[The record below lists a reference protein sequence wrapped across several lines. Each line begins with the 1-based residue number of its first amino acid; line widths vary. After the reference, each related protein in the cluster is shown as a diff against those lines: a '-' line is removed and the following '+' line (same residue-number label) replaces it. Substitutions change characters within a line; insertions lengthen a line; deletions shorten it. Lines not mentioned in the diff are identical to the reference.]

1 MWWVL
6 LEKTHQVK
14 GTNNSPITD
23 RILIM
28 QPEASSW
35 AQEVA
40 TRLWALQTS
49 FADDPPDQRK
59 QYLIEEIK
67 GSLQGVVM
75 SKWPEY
81 LNALAHRFPGPERID
96 TVPANPAPAPTQPVE
111 KAVEELVEELLSRA
125 TELTKQA
132 KSELAA
138 RMESIGLTV
147 GPGRNLSLPPELRGK
162 LGLTPDQ
169 PLDEERLCKLLAAL
183 LEMVAALDQLTWNL
197 WKTIAPQSVV
207 RRDSGEASRRV
218 FGRYLAG
225 DREVATLQI
234 NQMLERTRQLLAGL
248 LSAIGPAGETYAR
261 NHLETFA
268 PEKIRATVEGGSSG
282 FLSNVEQKCWRR
294 YLTLANELNGPAVEK
309 QIVDAIVGYA
319 EQIVLGS
326 KRGGR

>member
-1 MWWVL
+1 
-6 LEKTHQVK
+6 
-14 GTNNSPITD
+14 
-23 RILIM
+23 M
-28 QPEASSW
+28 QSEASSW
-35 AQEVA
+35 AQQVA
-40 TRLWALQTS
+40 TRLWVLQTS

-67 GSLQGVVM
+67 SSLQGVVV
-75 SKWPEY
+75 SKWPEC
-81 LNALAHRFPGPERID
+81 LNALAHRFPGPERIE
-96 TVPANPAPAPTQPVE
+96 AASAIAAPTPTEPVE
-111 KAVEELVEELLSRA
+111 KSVEELVDELLSRA
-125 TELTKQA
+125 TELTNQA
-132 KSELAA
+132 KSGLAA
-138 RMESIGLTV
+138 RMESVGLTV
-147 GPGRNLSLPPELRGK
+147 APGRGLSLPPELRGK

-183 LEMVAALDQLTWNL
+183 LEMMAGLDQVTWNL

-207 RRDSGEASRRV
+207 RRDTGETSRRV

-268 PEKIRATVEGGSSG
+268 PEKIRATIDGGSSS

-294 YLTLANELNGPAVEK
+294 YVTLANELNGPAVEK
-309 QIVDAIVGYA
+309 QIVDAIVGYT

>member
-1 MWWVL
+1 
-6 LEKTHQVK
+6 
-14 GTNNSPITD
+14 
-23 RILIM
+23 M
-28 QPEASSW
+28 QLEASSW

-40 TRLWALQTS
+40 ARLWMLQSS

-67 GSLQGVVM
+67 SSLQGVVV

-81 LNALAHRFPGPERID
+81 LNALAHRFPGPERIEAALA
-96 TVPANPAPAPTQPVE
+96 TAAPAPSEPVE
-111 KAVEELVEELLSRA
+111 KTVEELVEELFSRA
-125 TELTKQA
+125 TELTKEA

-138 RMESIGLTV
+138 RMVSLGLTG
-147 GPGRNLSLPPELRGK
+147 GPGRGLSLPPELRGK

-207 RRDSGEASRRV
+207 RRDTGETSRRV

-268 PEKIRATVEGGSSG
+268 PEKIRATIDGGSSS
-282 FLSNVEQKCWRR
+282 FLSNFEQKCWRR
-294 YLTLANELNGPAVEK
+294 YVTLANELNGPAVEK
-309 QIVDAIVGYA
+309 QIVDAIVGYT

>member
-1 MWWVL
+1 
-6 LEKTHQVK
+6 
-14 GTNNSPITD
+14 
-23 RILIM
+23 M
-28 QPEASSW
+28 QSEASSW

-59 QYLIEEIK
+59 QYLTEEIK
-67 GSLQGVVM
+67 GSLQAVVM

-96 TVPANPAPAPTQPVE
+96 AAPANAATTPTEPVE
-111 KAVEELVEELLSRA
+111 STVQELVDELFSRVNELSNDD
-125 TELTKQA
+125 

-138 RMESIGLTV
+138 RMESIGLTGAPGH
-147 GPGRNLSLPPELRGK
+147 GPSLPSELRGK

-183 LEMVAALDQLTWNL
+183 LEMVAGLDQLTWNL

-234 NQMLERTRQLLAGL
+234 SQMLERTRQLLAGL

-282 FLSNVEQKCWRR
+282 FLSNLEQKCWRR
-294 YLTLANELNGPAVEK
+294 YVALANELNGPAVEK
-309 QIVDAIVGYA
+309 QIVDAIVGYT

>member
-1 MWWVL
+1 
-6 LEKTHQVK
+6 
-14 GTNNSPITD
+14 
-23 RILIM
+23 M
-28 QPEASSW
+28 QLEASSW

-40 TRLWALQTS
+40 ARLWMLQSS

-67 GSLQGVVM
+67 SSLQGVVV

-81 LNALAHRFPGPERID
+81 LNALAHRFPGPERIE
-96 TVPANPAPAPTQPVE
+96 AASAIAAPTPTEPVE
-111 KAVEELVEELLSRA
+111 KSAEELVEELFSRA
-125 TELTKQA
+125 TELTKEA

-138 RMESIGLTV
+138 RMESLGLTG
-147 GPGRNLSLPPELRGK
+147 GPGRGLSLPPELRGK

-207 RRDSGEASRRV
+207 RRDTGETSRRV

-268 PEKIRATVEGGSSG
+268 PEKIRATIDGGSSS
-282 FLSNVEQKCWRR
+282 FLSNFEQKCWRR
-294 YLTLANELNGPAVEK
+294 YVTLANELNGPAVEK
-309 QIVDAIVGYA
+309 QIVDAIVGYT

>member
-1 MWWVL
+1 
-6 LEKTHQVK
+6 
-14 GTNNSPITD
+14 
-23 RILIM
+23 M
-28 QPEASSW
+28 QSEASSW

-59 QYLIEEIK
+59 EYLIEEIK
-67 GSLQGVVM
+67 GSLQAVVM

-81 LNALAHRFPGPERID
+81 LNALAHHFPGPERID
-96 TVPANPAPAPTQPVE
+96 AALADAATTPTEPVE
-111 KAVEELVEELLSRA
+111 KTVQELVEELFSRVNELSN
-125 TELTKQA
+125 ED

-147 GPGRNLSLPPELRGK
+147 GPGRELSLPSELRGK

-197 WKTIAPQSVV
+197 WKTIAPQSAV

-282 FLSNVEQKCWRR
+282 FLSNLEQKCWRR
-294 YLTLANELNGPAVEK
+294 YVALANELNGPAVEK
-309 QIVDAIVGYA
+309 QIIDAIVGYT
-319 EQIVLGS
+319 EQVVLGS

>member
-1 MWWVL
+1 
-6 LEKTHQVK
+6 
-14 GTNNSPITD
+14 
-23 RILIM
+23 M
-28 QPEASSW
+28 QSEASSW
-35 AQEVA
+35 AHGVA

-67 GSLQGVVM
+67 GSLQEVVM

-81 LNALAHRFPGPERID
+81 LNALAQRFPGPERID
-96 TVPANPAPAPTQPVE
+96 AALTDATTSPIEPVQKTVQ
-111 KAVEELVEELLSRA
+111 ELVEELFSRLNEFSKEEK
-125 TELTKQA
+125 TD
-132 KSELAA
+132 LAA
-138 RMESIGLTV
+138 RMASIGLTV
-147 GPGRNLSLPPELRGK
+147 GPSRELGLPSELRGK

-183 LEMVAALDQLTWNL
+183 LEMIAALDQLTWNL
-197 WKTIAPQSVV
+197 WKTIAPQSAV
-207 RRDSGEASRRV
+207 RRDSGETSRRV

-234 NQMLERTRQLLAGL
+234 SQMLERTRQLLAGL

-294 YLTLANELNGPAVEK
+294 YVTLANELNGPAVEK

>member
-1 MWWVL
+1 
-6 LEKTHQVK
+6 
-14 GTNNSPITD
+14 
-23 RILIM
+23 
-28 QPEASSW
+28 
-35 AQEVA
+35 
-40 TRLWALQTS
+40 LWALQTS
-49 FADDPPDQRK
+49 FADDLPDQRK

-67 GSLQGVVM
+67 GSLQAVVM

-96 TVPANPAPAPTQPVE
+96 VALANAATTPTEPVE
-111 KAVEELVEELLSRA
+111 RTVQELVEELFSRLNELSK
-125 TELTKQA
+125 ED

-147 GPGRNLSLPPELRGK
+147 GSGHGPSLPSELRGK

-234 NQMLERTRQLLAGL
+234 SQMLERTRQLLAGL

-261 NHLETFA
+261 NHLETFS

-282 FLSNVEQKCWRR
+282 FLSNLEQKCWRR
-294 YLTLANELNGPAVEK
+294 YVTLANELNGPAVEK
-309 QIVDAIVGYA
+309 QIVDAIVGYT

>member
-1 MWWVL
+1 
-6 LEKTHQVK
+6 
-14 GTNNSPITD
+14 
-23 RILIM
+23 M
-28 QPEASSW
+28 QSEASSW
-35 AQEVA
+35 AREVA

-49 FADDPPDQRK
+49 FADDLPDQRK

-67 GSLQGVVM
+67 GSLQAVVM

-96 TVPANPAPAPTQPVE
+96 AALANAATAPTEPVE
-111 KAVEELVEELLSRA
+111 KTVEELVEELFRRA
-125 TELTKQA
+125 TELTKEA

-147 GPGRNLSLPPELRGK
+147 GHERGLSLPPELRGK

-169 PLDEERLCKLLAAL
+169 SLDEERLCKLLAAL

-234 NQMLERTRQLLAGL
+234 SQMLERTRQLLAGL

-261 NHLETFA
+261 NHLETFS

-282 FLSNVEQKCWRR
+282 FLSNLEQKCWRR
-294 YLTLANELNGPAVEK
+294 YVTLANELNGPAVEK
-309 QIVDAIVGYA
+309 QIVDAIVGYT
-319 EQIVLGS
+319 EQVVLGS

>member
-1 MWWVL
+1 
-6 LEKTHQVK
+6 
-14 GTNNSPITD
+14 
-23 RILIM
+23 M
-28 QPEASSW
+28 QSEASAW
-35 AQEVA
+35 AQQVA
-40 TRLWALQTS
+40 TRLWFLQSS
-49 FADDPPDQRK
+49 FADDPLDQRR
-59 QYLIEEIK
+59 QYLIEEIES
-67 GSLQGVVM
+67 SLQGVVQT
-75 SKWPEY
+75 KRRQY
-81 LNALAHRFPGPERID
+81 LNALAHRFPGPERVD
-96 TVPANPAPAPTQPVE
+96 AASATAAATPTEPVE
-111 KAVEELVEELLSRA
+111 KTVEELIEELLSRA
-125 TELTKQA
+125 IELTKEA

-147 GPGRNLSLPPELRGK
+147 GRDRGLSLPPELRGK

-197 WKTIAPQSVV
+197 WKTIAPHSLV
-207 RRDSGEASRRV
+207 RRESGEASRRV

-234 NQMLERTRQLLAGL
+234 TQMLERTRQLLGGL

-268 PEKIRATVEGGSSG
+268 PEKIRATADAGSPG

-294 YLTLANELNGPAVEK
+294 YVALANELNGPAVEK
-309 QIVDAIVGYA
+309 QIVDAIVGYT
-319 EQIVLGS
+319 EQIVLGN